1 MLHGPLKSKSLLP
14 SGLGNLHGGKCYP
27 AAPGII
33 RATEASS
40 VAMSLSSSN
49 FSAISVAGV
58 CLLACSAAA
67 QAINSHEFRDAL
79 LAGIDSL
86 AALIYRLITGA
97 RNSRSCGPA
106 RSSDGKIAAHPVH
119 SLLGGHMLKEGSR
132 APAFS
137 LQDDHG
143 RQASL
148 SDYAGKKQVVLFFYP
163 KADTPG

>member
-14 SGLGNLHGGKCYP
+14 LGLGNLHGGKCYP
-27 AAPGII
+27 AAPGIVW
-33 RATEASS
+33 AVGAS
-40 VAMSLSSSN
+40 
-49 FSAISVAGV
+49 
-58 CLLACSAAA
+58 SAAA
-67 QAINSHEFRDAL
+67 HTINNQEFWCAL
-79 LAGIDSL
+79 LAGIGSV

-137 LQDDHG
+137 LQDDHA